1 MFICLSVSASE
12 DPPPLKYDFRAWAV
26 DNFQLFGKPKTLK
39 RRTKLD
45 FTKTHLPHRLPLL
58 ISGFIWSMFALFCH
72 DTQEHSLYLFVQE
85 TTYGGT
91 WHGRCVRWPDTG
103 DSTRRRESARS
114 WNARVDRTKSPYVP
128 FFLSFL
134 LSFFLGAKRK
144 FLLGRRSRDLME
156 SCLHRHGRAEPPP
169 PLNTHCPDP
178 DHVMGSTL
186 SCDGITCWG
195 ARLAFTL
202 TKRTCLFPAQCVWC
216 GVDATFDAR
225 AAEIH
230 LTGATL
236 CKNHDFN
243 FQTLRKSMVKLMA
256 VNFYHPDAWGYK
268 EKKREF
274 SWTARDVSHA

>member
-1 MFICLSVSASE
+1 MARHWRL
-12 DPPPLKYDFRAWAV
+12 D
-26 DNFQLFGKPKTLK
+26 KTARKCAELK
-39 RRTKLD
+39 RKGRPYKVSVRTILS
-45 FTKTHLPHRLPLL
+45 FF
-58 ISGFIWSMFALFCH
+58 SS
-72 DTQEHSLYLFVQE
+72 
-85 TTYGGT
+85 
-91 WHGRCVRWPDTG
+91 
-103 DSTRRRESARS
+103 
-114 WNARVDRTKSPYVP
+114 
-128 FFLSFL
+128 FFLSGSKTKIL
-134 LSFFLGAKRK
+134 VRPTK
-144 FLLGRRSRDLME
+144 SRPYGVMSASSW
-156 SCLHRHGRAEPPP
+156 SCRTPP

-274 SWTARDVSHA
+274 S